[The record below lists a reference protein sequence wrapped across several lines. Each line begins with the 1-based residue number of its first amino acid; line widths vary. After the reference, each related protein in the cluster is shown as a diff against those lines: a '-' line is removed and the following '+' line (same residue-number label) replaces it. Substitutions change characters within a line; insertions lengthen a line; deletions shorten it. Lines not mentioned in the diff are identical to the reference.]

1 MNTNKRLIDDM
12 LIEEEVRRIHPEAV
26 RGQQSTVV
34 NDDMQQW
41 AIQSGIWASA
51 SYSYDDI
58 VSAYAAS
65 RGWTQDN
72 FTGMEI
78 V

>member
-1 MNTNKRLIDDM
+1 MNINKRLIDDM

-51 SYSYDDI
+51 SYDDI
-58 VSAYAAS
+58 VSAHADA

>member
-1 MNTNKRLIDDM
+1 MTKLTRLFDDM
-12 LIEEEVRRIHPEAV
+12 LIEEEVRKVHSENV
-26 RGQQSTVV
+26 QGEQSIMVQH
-34 NDDMQQW
+34 DMKAW
-41 AIQSGIWASA
+41 ALDSNIWASA
-51 SYSYDDI
+51 SYDDI
-58 VSAYAAS
+58 VSAHAAS